1 MKLIWY
7 LSSLFTIFLI
17 LLSNPKAI
25 NFGYQ
30 AQLFNYTKSS
40 QQNIQLITA
49 ISSLVF
55 LFITII
61 LTGNLIN

>member
-7 LSSLFTIFLI
+7 LSSLLTIFLI

-25 NFGYQ
+25 NFGNQ

-40 QQNIQLITA
+40 QKNIQLLTA
-49 ISSLVF
+49 VNSLIF